1 MKNTHK
7 SWFINIVITCLL
19 FLSCTPNPVEEAKIE
34 MQKEYH
40 AYFDNTIN
48 MIEQYNWVQSIDL
61 HEYWYP
67 EGTTAIEAANDLETV
82 IQGCRRLS
90 KEVSTIDVDD
100 EWVIFAKQ
108 ELQQVLNE
116 KIQKAVSITHNPFYG
131 LAGAFIGL
139 FANSEA
145 TKEEAKIPKEIINAL
160 NNLQNS
166 LQSKMDISN
175 DIIRMRD
182 NVISNK
188 ELNKKQFIEIN
199 NAILTMARD
208 SFLNHFQGWKGV
220 ESYFDKKTNNLKDST
235 YINNIYQ
242 FFHASAEAIKELKK
256 HHLYDEQTTQMY
268 TGFYAEADAYCEPV
282 DKATDDI
289 TSIYKGNGFIID
301 YYSNA
306 LDGEGELYWNI
317 YSYQEKNNSLTLRL
331 KKTFLY
337 DKNNYS
343 VSMRPSKENNIGSEY
358 IYKSLSCGENSYAG
372 IHTSKKGEKYAIV
385 WIKNDEIDKYFL
397 KDLFLCKEVIAYLTS
412 NECLHK

>member
-7 SWFINIVITCLL
+7 NWFINIVITCLL
-19 FLSCTPNPVEEAKIE
+19 FLSCTSNPVEEAKIE

-48 MIEQYNWVQSIDL
+48 MIEQYNWIQSIDL
-61 HEYWYP
+61 HDYWYP

-90 KEVSTIDVDD
+90 KEISTINVDD
-100 EWVIFAKQ
+100 ERVISAKQ
-108 ELQQVLNE
+108 ELKQVLNE

-145 TKEEAKIPKEIINAL
+145 TKEEAKIPEEIINAL

-166 LQSKMDISN
+166 LQSKMDISD
-175 DIIRMRD
+175 DIVRMRD

-220 ESYFDKKTNNLKDST
+220 ESYFNNKTNYLKDSI
-235 YINNIYQ
+235 YINNMYQ
-242 FFHASAEAIKELKK
+242 IFHASAEAIKELKK
-256 HHLYDEQTTQMY
+256 YHLYNEQTVQMY

-282 DKATDDI
+282 NKATDNV
-289 TSIYKGNGFIID
+289 TSIYKGNSFIID
-301 YYSNA
+301 FYSNA
-306 LDGEGELYWNI
+306 LDGEGELYWNV
-317 YSYQEKNNSLTLRL
+317 YSYQEKNGELTLIL

-337 DKNNYS
+337 SKNNYS
-343 VSMRPSKENNIGSEY
+343 VIIETPNEEQIGSKY

-372 IHTSKKGEKYAIV
+372 IHTSKKGEKYAEV
-385 WIKNDEIDKYFL
+385 WVEQKLDNYFL
-397 KDLFLCKEVIAYLTS
+397 RDLFLCKEVIAYLAS
-412 NECLHK
+412 NEWRDK

>member
-7 SWFINIVITCLL
+7 NWFINIVITCLL

-48 MIEQYNWVQSIDL
+48 MIEQYNWIQSIDL
-61 HEYWYP
+61 HDYWYP

-90 KEVSTIDVDD
+90 KEISTINVDD
-100 EWVIFAKQ
+100 ERVISAKQ
-108 ELQQVLNE
+108 ELKQVLNE

-145 TKEEAKIPKEIINAL
+145 TKEEAKIPEEIINTL
-160 NNLQNS
+160 NKLQNS

-175 DIIRMRD
+175 DIVRMRD

-220 ESYFDKKTNNLKDST
+220 ESYFDNKTNYLKDST
-235 YINNIYQ
+235 YINNMHQ
-242 FFHASAEAIKELKK
+242 FFHASTEAIKELKK
-256 HHLYDEQTTQMY
+256 HHLYNEQTVQMY

-282 DKATDDI
+282 DKATNNV
-289 TSIYKGNGFIID
+289 TSIYKGNSFIID
-301 YYSNA
+301 FYSNA

-317 YSYQEKNNSLTLRL
+317 YSYQEKNGELTLTL

-337 DKNNYS
+337 SKNNYS
-343 VSMRPSKENNIGSEY
+343 VIIETPNEEQTGSKY
-358 IYKSLSCGENSYAG
+358 IYKPLSCGENSYAG
-372 IHTSKKGEKYAIV
+372 IHTSKKGEKYAEV
-385 WIKNDEIDKYFL
+385 WVEQKLDNYFL
-397 KDLFLCKEVIAYLTS
+397 RDLFLCKEVTAYLAS
-412 NECLHK
+412 NEWRDK

>member
-1 MKNTHK
+1 
-7 SWFINIVITCLL
+7 
-19 FLSCTPNPVEEAKIE
+19 
-34 MQKEYH
+34 
-40 AYFDNTIN
+40 
-48 MIEQYNWVQSIDL
+48 
-61 HEYWYP
+61 
-67 EGTTAIEAANDLETV
+67 
-82 IQGCRRLS
+82 
-90 KEVSTIDVDD
+90 
-100 EWVIFAKQ
+100 
-108 ELQQVLNE
+108 
-116 KIQKAVSITHNPFYG
+116 
-131 LAGAFIGL
+131 
-139 FANSEA
+139 
-145 TKEEAKIPKEIINAL
+145 
-160 NNLQNS
+160 
-166 LQSKMDISN
+166 
-175 DIIRMRD
+175 
-182 NVISNK
+182 
-188 ELNKKQFIEIN
+188 
-199 NAILTMARD
+199 
-208 SFLNHFQGWKGV
+208 
-220 ESYFDKKTNNLKDST
+220 
-235 YINNIYQ
+235 
-242 FFHASAEAIKELKK
+242 
-256 HHLYDEQTTQMY
+256 MY

-412 NECLHK
+412 NEWLDK

>member
-116 KIQKAVSITHNPFYG
+116 KIQKAVFITHNPFYG

-242 FFHASAEAIKELKK
+242 FFHTSAEAIKELKK

-412 NECLHK
+412 NEWLDK

>member
-7 SWFINIVITCLL
+7 NWFINIVITCLL

-48 MIEQYNWVQSIDL
+48 MIEQYNWIQSIDL
-61 HEYWYP
+61 HDYWYP

-90 KEVSTIDVDD
+90 KEISTINVDD
-100 EWVIFAKQ
+100 EWVISAKQ
-108 ELQQVLNE
+108 ELKQVLNE

-145 TKEEAKIPKEIINAL
+145 TKEEAKIPEEIINAL

-175 DIIRMRD
+175 DIVRMRD
-182 NVISNK
+182 NVINNK

-208 SFLNHFQGWKGV
+208 SFLNHFQDWKGV
-220 ESYFDKKTNNLKDST
+220 ESYFDNKTNYLKDST
-235 YINNIYQ
+235 YINNMYQ
-242 FFHASAEAIKELKK
+242 IFHASAEAIKELKK
-256 HHLYDEQTTQMY
+256 HHLYNEQTVQMY

-282 DKATDDI
+282 NKATDNV
-289 TSIYKGNGFIID
+289 TSIYKGNSFIID
-301 YYSNA
+301 FYSNA
-306 LDGEGELYWNI
+306 LDGEGELYWNV
-317 YSYQEKNNSLTLRL
+317 YSYQEKNGELTLTL

-337 DKNNYS
+337 SKNNYS
-343 VSMRPSKENNIGSEY
+343 VILETPNEEQIGSKY

-372 IHTSKKGEKYAIV
+372 IHTSKKGEKYAEV
-385 WIKNDEIDKYFL
+385 WVEQKLDNYFL
-397 KDLFLCKEVIAYLTS
+397 RDLFLCKEVTAYLAS
-412 NECLHK
+412 NEWRDK

>member
-7 SWFINIVITCLL
+7 NWFINIVITCLL

-48 MIEQYNWVQSIDL
+48 MIEQYNWIQSIDL
-61 HEYWYP
+61 HDYWYP

-90 KEVSTIDVDD
+90 KEISTINVDD
-100 EWVIFAKQ
+100 ERVISAKQ
-108 ELQQVLNE
+108 ELKQVLNE

-145 TKEEAKIPKEIINAL
+145 TKEEAKIPEEIINAL

-166 LQSKMDISN
+166 LQSKMDISD
-175 DIIRMRD
+175 DIVRMRD

-220 ESYFDKKTNNLKDST
+220 ESYFDNKTNYLKDST
-235 YINNIYQ
+235 YINNMYQ
-242 FFHASAEAIKELKK
+242 FFHASTEAIKELKK
-256 HHLYDEQTTQMY
+256 HHLYNEQTVQMY

-282 DKATDDI
+282 DKATDNV
-289 TSIYKGNGFIID
+289 TSIYKGNSFIID
-301 YYSNA
+301 FYSNA

-317 YSYQEKNNSLTLRL
+317 YSYHGKNGELTLTL

-337 DKNNYS
+337 SKNNYS
-343 VSMRPSKENNIGSEY
+343 VIIETPNEEQIGSKY

-372 IHTSKKGEKYAIV
+372 IHTSKKGEKYAEV
-385 WIKNDEIDKYFL
+385 WVEQKLDNYFL
-397 KDLFLCKEVIAYLTS
+397 RDLFLCKEVTAYLAS
-412 NECLHK
+412 NEWRDK

>member
-7 SWFINIVITCLL
+7 NWFINIVITCLL

-48 MIEQYNWVQSIDL
+48 MIEQYNWIQSIDL
-61 HEYWYP
+61 HDYWYP

-90 KEVSTIDVDD
+90 KEISTINVDD
-100 EWVIFAKQ
+100 ERVISAKQ
-108 ELQQVLNE
+108 ELKQVLNE

-145 TKEEAKIPKEIINAL
+145 TKEEAKIPEEIINAL

-166 LQSKMDISN
+166 LQSKMDISD
-175 DIIRMRD
+175 DIVRMRD

-220 ESYFDKKTNNLKDST
+220 ESYFDNKTNYLKDST
-235 YINNIYQ
+235 YINNMYQ
-242 FFHASAEAIKELKK
+242 IFHASAEAIKELKK
-256 HHLYDEQTTQMY
+256 HHLYNEQTVQMY

-282 DKATDDI
+282 NKATDNV
-289 TSIYKGNGFIID
+289 TSIYKGNSFIID
-301 YYSNA
+301 FYSNA

-317 YSYQEKNNSLTLRL
+317 YSYQEKNGELTLTL

-337 DKNNYS
+337 SKNNYS
-343 VSMRPSKENNIGSEY
+343 VIIETPNEEQIGGKY
-358 IYKSLSCGENSYAG
+358 IYKPLSCGENSYAG
-372 IHTSKKGEKYAIV
+372 IHTSKKGEKYAEV
-385 WIKNDEIDKYFL
+385 WVEQKLDNYFL
-397 KDLFLCKEVIAYLTS
+397 RDLFLCKEVTAYLAS
-412 NECLHK
+412 NEWRDK

>member
-7 SWFINIVITCLL
+7 NWFINIVITCLL

-48 MIEQYNWVQSIDL
+48 MIEQYNWIQSIDL
-61 HEYWYP
+61 HDYWYP
-67 EGTTAIEAANDLETV
+67 EGTTVIEAANDLETV

-90 KEVSTIDVDD
+90 KEISTINVDD
-100 EWVIFAKQ
+100 ERVISAKQ
-108 ELQQVLNE
+108 ELKQVLNE

-145 TKEEAKIPKEIINAL
+145 TKEEAKIPEEIINAL

-166 LQSKMDISN
+166 LQSKMDISD
-175 DIIRMRD
+175 DIVRMRD

-220 ESYFDKKTNNLKDST
+220 ESYFDNKTNYLKDST
-235 YINNIYQ
+235 YINNMYQ
-242 FFHASAEAIKELKK
+242 IFHASAEAIKELKK
-256 HHLYDEQTTQMY
+256 YHLYNEQTVQMY
-268 TGFYAEADAYCEPV
+268 TSFYAEADAYCEPV
-282 DKATDDI
+282 NKATDNV
-289 TSIYKGNGFIID
+289 TSIYKGNSFIID
-301 YYSNA
+301 FYSNA
-306 LDGEGELYWNI
+306 LDGEGELYWNV
-317 YSYQEKNNSLTLRL
+317 YSYQEKNGELTLIL

-337 DKNNYS
+337 SKNNYS
-343 VSMRPSKENNIGSEY
+343 VIIETPNEEQIGSKY

-372 IHTSKKGEKYAIV
+372 IHTSKKGEKYAEV
-385 WIKNDEIDKYFL
+385 WVEQKLDNYFL
-397 KDLFLCKEVIAYLTS
+397 RDLFLCKEVTAYLAS
-412 NECLHK
+412 NEWRDK

>member
-7 SWFINIVITCLL
+7 NWFINIVITCLL

-61 HEYWYP
+61 HDYWYP

-90 KEVSTIDVDD
+90 KEISTINVDD
-100 EWVIFAKQ
+100 ERVISAKQ
-108 ELQQVLNE
+108 ELKQVLNE

-145 TKEEAKIPKEIINAL
+145 TKEEAKIPEEIINTL
-160 NNLQNS
+160 NKLQNS

-175 DIIRMRD
+175 DIVRMRD

-220 ESYFDKKTNNLKDST
+220 ESYFDNKTNYLKDST
-235 YINNIYQ
+235 YINNMYQ
-242 FFHASAEAIKELKK
+242 FFHASTEAIKELKK
-256 HHLYDEQTTQMY
+256 HHLYNEQTVQMY

-282 DKATDDI
+282 DKATDNV
-289 TSIYKGNGFIID
+289 TSIYKGNSFIID
-301 YYSNA
+301 FYSNA

-317 YSYQEKNNSLTLRL
+317 YSYQEKNGELTLTL

-337 DKNNYS
+337 SKNNYS
-343 VSMRPSKENNIGSEY
+343 VIIETPNEEQIGSKY
-358 IYKSLSCGENSYAG
+358 IYKPLSCGENSYAG
-372 IHTSKKGEKYAIV
+372 IHTSKKGEKYAEV
-385 WIKNDEIDKYFL
+385 WVEQKLDNYFL
-397 KDLFLCKEVIAYLTS
+397 RDLFLCKEVTAYLAS
-412 NECLHK
+412 NEWRDK

>member
-7 SWFINIVITCLL
+7 NWFINIVITCLL

-48 MIEQYNWVQSIDL
+48 MIEQYNWIQSIDL
-61 HEYWYP
+61 HDYWYP

-90 KEVSTIDVDD
+90 KEISTINVDD
-100 EWVIFAKQ
+100 EWVISAKQ
-108 ELQQVLNE
+108 ELKQVLNE

-145 TKEEAKIPKEIINAL
+145 TKEEAKIPEEIINAL

-175 DIIRMRD
+175 DIVRMRD

-220 ESYFDKKTNNLKDST
+220 ESYFDNKTNYLKDST
-235 YINNIYQ
+235 YINNMYQ

-256 HHLYDEQTTQMY
+256 HHLYNEQTVQMY

-282 DKATDDI
+282 NKATDNV
-289 TSIYKGNGFIID
+289 TSIYKGNSFIID
-301 YYSNA
+301 FYSNA
-306 LDGEGELYWNI
+306 LDGEGELYWNV
-317 YSYQEKNNSLTLRL
+317 YSYQEKNGELTLTL

-337 DKNNYS
+337 SKNNYS
-343 VSMRPSKENNIGSEY
+343 VIIETPNEEQIGSKY
-358 IYKSLSCGENSYAG
+358 IYKSLSCGENSYEG
-372 IHTSKKGEKYAIV
+372 IHTSKKGEKYAEV
-385 WIKNDEIDKYFL
+385 WVEQKLDNYFL
-397 KDLFLCKEVIAYLTS
+397 RDLFLCKEVTAYLAS
-412 NECLHK
+412 NEWRDK

>member
-7 SWFINIVITCLL
+7 NWFINIVITCLL
-19 FLSCTPNPVEEAKIE
+19 FLSCTSNPVEEAKIE

-48 MIEQYNWVQSIDL
+48 MIEQYNWIQSIDL
-61 HEYWYP
+61 HDYWYP
-67 EGTTAIEAANDLETV
+67 EGTTVIEAANDLETV

-90 KEVSTIDVDD
+90 KEISTINVDD
-100 EWVIFAKQ
+100 ERVISAKQ
-108 ELQQVLNE
+108 ELKQVLNE

-145 TKEEAKIPKEIINAL
+145 TKEEAKIPEEIINAL

-166 LQSKMDISN
+166 LQSKMDISD
-175 DIIRMRD
+175 DIVRMRD

-220 ESYFDKKTNNLKDST
+220 ESYFDNKTNYLKDST
-235 YINNIYQ
+235 YINNMYQ
-242 FFHASAEAIKELKK
+242 IFHASAEAIKELKK
-256 HHLYDEQTTQMY
+256 YQLYNEQTVQMY
-268 TGFYAEADAYCEPV
+268 TSFYAEADAYCEPV
-282 DKATDDI
+282 NKATDNV
-289 TSIYKGNGFIID
+289 TSIYKGNSFIID
-301 YYSNA
+301 FYSNA
-306 LDGEGELYWNI
+306 LDGEGELYWNV
-317 YSYQEKNNSLTLRL
+317 YSYQEKNGELTLIL

-337 DKNNYS
+337 SKNNYS
-343 VSMRPSKENNIGSEY
+343 VIIETPNEEQIGSKY

-372 IHTSKKGEKYAIV
+372 IHTSKKGEKYAEV
-385 WIKNDEIDKYFL
+385 WVEQKLDNYFL
-397 KDLFLCKEVIAYLTS
+397 RDLFLCKEVTAYLAS
-412 NECLHK
+412 NEWRDK

>member
-7 SWFINIVITCLL
+7 NWFINIVITCLL

-48 MIEQYNWVQSIDL
+48 MIEQYNWIQSIDL
-61 HEYWYP
+61 HDYWYP

-90 KEVSTIDVDD
+90 KEISTINVDD
-100 EWVIFAKQ
+100 EWVISAKQ
-108 ELQQVLNE
+108 ELKQVLNE

-145 TKEEAKIPKEIINAL
+145 TKEEAKIPEEIINAL

-175 DIIRMRD
+175 DIVRMRD
-182 NVISNK
+182 NVINNK

-208 SFLNHFQGWKGV
+208 SFLNHFQDWKGV
-220 ESYFDKKTNNLKDST
+220 ESYFDNKTNYLKDST
-235 YINNIYQ
+235 YINNMYQ

-256 HHLYDEQTTQMY
+256 HHLYNEQTVQMY

-282 DKATDDI
+282 NKATDNV
-289 TSIYKGNGFIID
+289 TSIYKGNSFIID
-301 YYSNA
+301 FYSNA
-306 LDGEGELYWNI
+306 LDGEGELYWNV
-317 YSYQEKNNSLTLRL
+317 YSYQEKNGELTLTL

-337 DKNNYS
+337 SKNNYS
-343 VSMRPSKENNIGSEY
+343 VILETPNEEQIGSKY
-358 IYKSLSCGENSYAG
+358 IYKSLSCGENSYEG
-372 IHTSKKGEKYAIV
+372 IHTSKKGEKYAEV
-385 WIKNDEIDKYFL
+385 WVEQKLDNYFL
-397 KDLFLCKEVIAYLTS
+397 RDLFLCKEVTAYLAS
-412 NECLHK
+412 NEWRDK